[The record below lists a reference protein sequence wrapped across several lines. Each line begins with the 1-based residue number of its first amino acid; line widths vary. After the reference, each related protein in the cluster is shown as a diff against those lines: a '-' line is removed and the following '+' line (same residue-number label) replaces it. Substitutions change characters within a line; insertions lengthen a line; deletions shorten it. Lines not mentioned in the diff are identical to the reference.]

1 MGTGVDDLK
10 GRTAIVTGAS
20 RGIGAQLAR
29 ALCKEDMNVVLVA
42 RAAAALEQLASDLGS
57 SGQRAIAVPA
67 DLNDPESLDRI
78 VETTTNAFGQV
89 DLLVN
94 NAGINAMS
102 RFTSQ
107 SDADVSRMIDV
118 NFTSGVLLTRRVL
131 PGMIERGSGHV
142 VMMAS
147 LAGKVGAPY
156 ESVYAA
162 TKAAQIAFVQSL
174 RAELRGTGVGASAV
188 CPGFVKELGMW
199 EDAAGPA
206 GVKPPRL
213 AGSSSPD
220 AVVSATLQAIA
231 RNQAAVYVNRPPLR
245 PMVALGELSPR
256 FGSWIMRRIGVD
268 RALER
273 VLEHYEKSQTS

>member
-67 DLNDPESLDRI
+67 DLNDPASLDRI
-78 VETTTNAFGQV
+78 VETATNAFGQV

-118 NFTSGVLLTRRVL
+118 NLTSGVLLTRRVL

-188 CPGFVKELGMW
+188 CPGFVRDAGMW

-213 AGSSSPD
+213 AGSCSPD

-231 RNQAAVYVNRPPLR
+231 RDQATVYVNRPPLR

-256 FGSWIMRRIGVD
+256 LGSWIMRRIGVD

-273 VLEHYEKSQTS
+273 VLEHYEKNQTS